1 MAVASDSTLAPALQG
16 QRPRRPSTSA
26 QDARRL
32 AFARRRLCDH
42 IERLIALLDALDG
55 DPEAEPSLGSIER
68 QWSALISPDRD
79 WTTSQL
85 GWAGGGRDDREDDL
99 DSHEGDGEPEP
110 TVRVVQRRQE
120 LRRAA

>member
-1 MAVASDSTLAPALQG
+1 MSRLLPTQATKRARQPAIDRDRLSDT
-16 QRPRRPSTSA
+16 
-26 QDARRL
+26 
-32 AFARRRLCDH
+32 

-68 QWSALISPDRD
+68 EWSAFISPDRD

-85 GWAGGGRDDREDDL
+85 GWAGGGRDDCESDL

-110 TVRVVQRRQE
+110 TFRVVQRR
-120 LRRAA
+120 AA